1 MCGAKYSAGR
11 QNGLLP
17 GRVRRYISKRAGFTL
32 IELLIVIAI
41 IALLLAILVPTLQR
55 VRKQTK
61 AVVCQSN
68 LRQWGEIWATYTQ
81 DNDGSLPSRSQHLG
95 RTWSPMMSPEVWWG
109 WDSDDKSLDRDE
121 CSRIESI
128 LCCPLAT
135 KLSNPIGGVT
145 YDKGQPLGGTFM
157 AWGRYW
163 PKEVMP
169 GGYGSYGVN
178 FFVYWSGLPEQS
190 FKYSRLH
197 WRTSDVKGTYN
208 IPIYLDSCTIGSI
221 NWSVGSYNP
230 PVRDAVPNYQD
241 PSDPLNHHPYIG
253 LHNFCINRHDGYVNG
268 LFMDW
273 SVRKVGLK
281 ELWMLKWHRE
291 FNTSNEWTKA
301 GGAKP
306 EDWPE
311 WMRNFKDY

>member
-1 MCGAKYSAGR
+1 M
-11 QNGLLP
+11 
-17 GRVRRYISKRAGFTL
+17 RRIKGFTL
-32 IELLIVIAI
+32 IELLVVTAI

-61 AVVCQSN
+61 AVVCQSY
-68 LRQWGEIWATYTQ
+68 LRQWGSIWATYTQ
-81 DNDGSLPSRSQHLG
+81 DNDGSLPSRYRYGAYSWE
-95 RTWSPMMSPEVWWG
+95 WSPVQLPCFLWG
-109 WDSDDKSLDRDE
+109 WNNDRTLDMDE
-121 CSRIESI
+121 CRRIDGISF
-128 LCCPLAT
+128 CPLAT
-135 KLSNPIGGVT
+135 KLANPNGDFDGTNYIEPV
-145 YDKGQPLGGTFM
+145 GGTFM

-178 FFVYWSGLPEQS
+178 FFTYWSGLPEQS
-190 FKYSRLH
+190 SKYSRLH
-197 WRTSDVKGTYN
+197 WRTSDLKGTYN
-208 IPIYLDSCTIGSI
+208 IPIYLDSCTIGTIS
-221 NWSVGSYNP
+221 WSVGNYNP
-230 PVRDAVPNYQD
+230 PERDAVPTYGQPGD
-241 PSDPLNHHPYIG
+241 AHIHAPYIG

-281 ELWMLKWHRE
+281 ELWTLKWHRQ
-291 FNTSNEWTKA
+291 FDTKNEWTKA